1 MTYAQDLKS
10 RICANEASPAPVR
23 AVVYAR
29 VSTDNESQKDS
40 CANQIYLAER
50 YLEKHPN
57 IKLLRIFTDDGISGK
72 NDYNRPAYSK
82 MLDHISQGKVDLI
95 ITKALSRLNRDQY
108 NALSL
113 TNLLIAHCATVYTL
127 EDGQLHDFED
137 LNSNLLHGLN
147 YAIDA
152 QYVLRQSISG
162 HRVQELRCQRKEL
175 TAKDIS
181 FGYKWDKINKAIYID
196 NDEAATV
203 VFIFEEYVL
212 RNATPASIYRQ
223 LKRRGVHLSERS
235 ITNILQDER
244 YIGHFYI
251 NKKTSRLGTGNN
263 KTQYFKVPK
272 DRWVLVDRPDLRI
285 IADELF
291 NIAQRIRETRKSI
304 YMRNGKID
312 VQARF
317 QGKHLFASKLYCG
330 CCGKP
335 YIFKRDSSTSTP
347 KYRVH
352 NHSECANSVNSI
364 LENDLINITK
374 KAIKD
379 TLDSQEEICN
389 GLELLLTQC
398 VEELQGQTKTADK
411 LKVQKKKKEQQID
424 TLINELSEGGLSE
437 AARNRIKTKLN
448 DIEKDIEELSKT
460 ISSTEETKYD
470 HSYVTKQVQT
480 IKEAFNDLHG
490 FTEIDRD
497 RVSNYIDRIIVHKN
511 GDLDVILRSGRTVY
525 ANIGQL
531 PGLRDNSTDND
542 DGTRGDPDEDP
553 YHNRVKMRN
562 QDDRYLKPGPYR
574 SPPAP

>member
-1 MTYAQDLKS
+1 MTYAQDLKT
-10 RICANEASPAPVR
+10 RICAEAASPSPVR
-23 AVVYAR
+23 AVIYAR

-40 CANQIYLAER
+40 CSNQIYIAKK

-57 IKLLRIFTDDGISGK
+57 IKLLHIFTDDGISGK

-113 TNLLIAHCATVYTL
+113 TNLLISRCATVYTL

-162 HRVQELRCQRKEL
+162 RRVQELRCQRKEL

-181 FGYKWDKINKAIYID
+181 FGYKWDKNNKNIYID
-196 NDEAATV
+196 KDEAETV

-212 RNATPASIYRQ
+212 RSATPASIYRQ
-223 LKRRGVHLSERS
+223 LKGRGIHMSERS

-244 YIGHFYI
+244 YIGHFFI

-263 KTQYFKVPK
+263 KTQYIKLPK

-285 IADELF
+285 IDDELF
-291 NIAQRIRETRKSI
+291 DIAQRTRETRKSI

-317 QGKHLFASKLYCG
+317 QGKHLFAAKLYCG

-335 YIFKRDSSTSTP
+335 YIFKRDSSTNTP
-347 KYRVH
+347 KYRVL
-352 NHSECANSVNSI
+352 NHSECANPVNSI
-364 LENDLINITK
+364 LEKDLENITK
-374 KAIKD
+374 IAIKD
-379 TLDSQEEICN
+379 TLDSQEDICS
-389 GLELLLTQC
+389 GLERLLTQC
-398 VEELQGQTKTADK
+398 VEELQGQTKATDK
-411 LKVQKKKKEQQID
+411 LVVQREKKEQQID
-424 TLINELSEGGLSE
+424 TLINELAEGGLSE
-437 AARNRIKTKLN
+437 AARNRIKAKLN
-448 DIEKDIEELSKT
+448 DIENDVDELSRT
-460 ISSTEETKYD
+460 ISAAEATKYD
-470 HSYVTKQVQT
+470 SSYVTKQIQT
-480 IKEAFNDLHG
+480 IREAFKDLHG

-497 RVSNYIDRIIVHKN
+497 RVSNYIDRIIVHEN
-511 GDLDVILRSGRTVY
+511 SDLDVILRSGRTVY
-525 ANIGQL
+525 ANIGQFHF
-531 PGLRDNSTDND
+531 LRENREDND
-542 DGTRGDPDEDP
+542 DCTDGDPDEDP
-553 YHNRVKMRN
+553 HHNKVKMRN
-562 QDDRYLKPGPYR
+562 KDVPYSSPGSYR
-574 SPPAP
+574 SPPDP

>member
-72 NDYNRPAYSK
+72 NDYNRPAYSN

-196 NDEAATV
+196 NDEATTV
-203 VFIFEEYVL
+203 AFIFEEYVL

-291 NIAQRIRETRKSI
+291 DIAQRIRETRKSI

-335 YIFKRDSSTSTP
+335 YIFKRDSSTNTP

-531 PGLRDNSTDND
+531 PGLRENSTDND

-562 QDDRYLKPGPYR
+562 QDVRY
-574 SPPAP
+574 S

>member
-57 IKLLRIFTDDGISGK
+57 IKLLHIFTDDGISGK
-72 NDYNRPAYSK
+72 NDYNRPAYSN

-272 DRWVLVDRPDLRI
+272 ERWVLVDRPDLRI

-291 NIAQRIRETRKSI
+291 DIAQRIRETRKSI

-335 YIFKRDSSTSTP
+335 YIFKRDSSTGTP

-531 PGLRDNSTDND
+531 PGLRENSTDND

-562 QDDRYLKPGPYR
+562 QDALY
-574 SPPAP
+574 S

>member
-223 LKRRGVHLSERS
+223 LKRRGVPLSERS

-470 HSYVTKQVQT
+470 HTYVTKQVQT
-480 IKEAFNDLHG
+480 IKEAFNDLRG

-531 PGLRDNSTDND
+531 PGLRENSTDND

-553 YHNRVKMRN
+553 YHNRAV
-562 QDDRYLKPGPYR
+562 P
-574 SPPAP
+574 

>member
-72 NDYNRPAYSK
+72 NDYNRPAYSN

-531 PGLRDNSTDND
+531 PGLRENSTDND

-562 QDDRYLKPGPYR
+562 QDARYSSPVSYR
-574 SPPAP
+574 LPPLL

>member
-1 MTYAQDLKS
+1 MTYAQDLKT
-10 RICANEASPAPVR
+10 RICAEAASPSPVR
-23 AVVYAR
+23 AVIYAR

-40 CANQIYLAER
+40 CSNQIYIAKK

-57 IKLLRIFTDDGISGK
+57 IKLLHIFTDDGISGK

-113 TNLLIAHCATVYTL
+113 TNLLISHCATVYTL

-162 HRVQELRCQRKEL
+162 RRVQELRCQRKEL

-181 FGYKWDKINKAIYID
+181 FGYKWDKNNKNIYID
-196 NDEAATV
+196 KDEAETV

-212 RNATPASIYRQ
+212 RSATPAAIYRQ
-223 LKRRGVHLSERS
+223 LKGRGVHISERS

-251 NKKTSRLGTGNN
+251 NKRTSRLGTGNN
-263 KTQYFKVPK
+263 KTQYIKLPK
-272 DRWVLVDRPDLRI
+272 DQWVLVNRPDLRI
-285 IADELF
+285 IDDELF
-291 NIAQRIRETRKSI
+291 KIAQRTRETRKSI
-304 YMRNGKID
+304 YMRNGKVD

-317 QGKHLFASKLYCG
+317 QGKHLFAGKLYCE

-335 YIFKRDSSTSTP
+335 YIFRRDSSTNTP
-347 KYRVH
+347 KYRVL
-352 NHSECANSVNSI
+352 NHSDCANHVNSI
-364 LENDLINITK
+364 LEMDLENITK

-379 TLDSQEEICN
+379 TLDSQGEICS

-398 VEELQGQTKTADK
+398 VEELQGQTKAAGK
-411 LKVQKKKKEQQID
+411 LMIQKEKKEQQID
-424 TLINELSEGGLSE
+424 TLINELSQGGLSE
-437 AARNRIKTKLN
+437 AARNRIKAKLN
-448 DIEKDIEELSKT
+448 DIEKDVEELSRT
-460 ISSTEETKYD
+460 ISAAEATKSD
-470 HSYVTKQVQT
+470 SSYITKQIQA
-480 IKEAFNDLHG
+480 IKEAFKDLHG
-490 FTEIDRD
+490 FTSIDRD
-497 RVSNYIDRIIVHKN
+497 RVSNYIDRIIVNKN

-525 ANIGQL
+525 SNIGHL
-531 PGLRDNSTDND
+531 HCLRENRADNNDCTD
-542 DGTRGDPDEDP
+542 GDPDEDP
-553 YHNRVKMRN
+553 HHNKVKMRN
-562 QDDRYLKPGPYR
+562 KGVPYSSPVSYR
-574 SPPAP
+574 SPPVP

>member
-223 LKRRGVHLSERS
+223 LKRRGVPLSERS

-470 HSYVTKQVQT
+470 HTYVTKQVQT
-480 IKEAFNDLHG
+480 IKEAFNDLRG

-531 PGLRDNSTDND
+531 PGLRENSTDND

-562 QDDRYLKPGPYR
+562 QDVPYSSPVSYR
-574 SPPAP
+574 SPPVP

>member
-72 NDYNRPAYSK
+72 NDYNRPAYSN

-291 NIAQRIRETRKSI
+291 DIAQRIRETRKSI

-335 YIFKRDSSTSTP
+335 YIFKRDSSTNTP

-531 PGLRDNSTDND
+531 PGLRENSTDND

-562 QDDRYLKPGPYR
+562 QDVRY
-574 SPPAP
+574 S

>member
-1 MTYAQDLKS
+1 MTYAQDLKT
-10 RICANEASPAPVR
+10 RICAEAASPSPVR
-23 AVVYAR
+23 AVIYAR

-40 CANQIYLAER
+40 CSNQIYIAKK

-57 IKLLRIFTDDGISGK
+57 IKLLHIFTDDGISGK

-113 TNLLIAHCATVYTL
+113 TNLLISRCATVYTL

-162 HRVQELRCQRKEL
+162 RRVQELRCQRKEL

-181 FGYKWDKINKAIYID
+181 FGYKWDKNNKNIYID
-196 NDEAATV
+196 KDEAETV

-212 RNATPASIYRQ
+212 RSATPASIYRQ
-223 LKRRGVHLSERS
+223 LKGRGIHMSERS

-244 YIGHFYI
+244 YIGHFFI

-263 KTQYFKVPK
+263 KTQYIKLPK

-285 IADELF
+285 IDDELF
-291 NIAQRIRETRKSI
+291 DIAQRTRETRKSI

-317 QGKHLFASKLYCG
+317 QGKHLFAAKLYCG

-335 YIFKRDSSTSTP
+335 YIFKRDSSTNTP
-347 KYRVH
+347 KYRVL
-352 NHSECANSVNSI
+352 NHSECANPVNSI
-364 LENDLINITK
+364 LEKDLENITK
-374 KAIKD
+374 IAIKD
-379 TLDSQEEICN
+379 TLDSQEDICS
-389 GLELLLTQC
+389 GLERLLTQC
-398 VEELQGQTKTADK
+398 VEELQGQTKATDK
-411 LKVQKKKKEQQID
+411 LVVQREKNK
-424 TLINELSEGGLSE
+424 LILHLPDNAKAGAINFQNIIYRCHDLSLRLLVS
-437 AARNRIKTKLN
+437 
-448 DIEKDIEELSKT
+448 
-460 ISSTEETKYD
+460 
-470 HSYVTKQVQT
+470 VT
-480 IKEAFNDLHG
+480 
-490 FTEIDRD
+490 
-497 RVSNYIDRIIVHKN
+497 S
-511 GDLDVILRSGRTVY
+511 
-525 ANIGQL
+525 
-531 PGLRDNSTDND
+531 
-542 DGTRGDPDEDP
+542 
-553 YHNRVKMRN
+553 
-562 QDDRYLKPGPYR
+562 
-574 SPPAP
+574 

>member
-72 NDYNRPAYSK
+72 NDYNRPAYSN

-291 NIAQRIRETRKSI
+291 DIAQRIRETRKSI

-531 PGLRDNSTDND
+531 PGLRENSTDND

-562 QDDRYLKPGPYR
+562 QDVRC
-574 SPPAP
+574 

>member
-72 NDYNRPAYSK
+72 NDYNRPAYSN

-251 NKKTSRLGTGNN
+251 NKKTSSSGN
-263 KTQYFKVPK
+263 
-272 DRWVLVDRPDLRI
+272 R
-285 IADELF
+285 
-291 NIAQRIRETRKSI
+291 
-304 YMRNGKID
+304 
-312 VQARF
+312 
-317 QGKHLFASKLYCG
+317 
-330 CCGKP
+330 
-335 YIFKRDSSTSTP
+335 
-347 KYRVH
+347 
-352 NHSECANSVNSI
+352 
-364 LENDLINITK
+364 
-374 KAIKD
+374 
-379 TLDSQEEICN
+379 
-389 GLELLLTQC
+389 
-398 VEELQGQTKTADK
+398 
-411 LKVQKKKKEQQID
+411 
-424 TLINELSEGGLSE
+424 
-437 AARNRIKTKLN
+437 
-448 DIEKDIEELSKT
+448 
-460 ISSTEETKYD
+460 
-470 HSYVTKQVQT
+470 
-480 IKEAFNDLHG
+480 
-490 FTEIDRD
+490 
-497 RVSNYIDRIIVHKN
+497 
-511 GDLDVILRSGRTVY
+511 
-525 ANIGQL
+525 
-531 PGLRDNSTDND
+531 
-542 DGTRGDPDEDP
+542 
-553 YHNRVKMRN
+553 
-562 QDDRYLKPGPYR
+562 
-574 SPPAP
+574 